1 MSIFCQNNLYT
12 LTKINKYLKI
22 KLDNYIKNNKKEG
35 YKMKIGITNDHRGV
49 LAKQFLTEYLTAL
62 GYNVINYGT
71 NSQEP
76 ADFPDYAKKLGE
88 GILNK
93 EVDLGIAICGTG
105 IGMSI
110 ALNKMKGIYC
120 AKVSNNSEAALSRA
134 HNNANV
140 IAISEDLNK
149 ELMKEIIKTFIET
162 PFSNIDR
169 YINRNNKIKDIE
181 NA

>member
-1 MSIFCQNNLYT
+1 MR
-12 LTKINKYLKI
+12 
-22 KLDNYIKNNKKEG
+22 
-35 YKMKIGITNDHRGV
+35 IGIANDHRGV
-49 LAKQFLTEYLTAL
+49 DAKEIISNYLIEK
-62 GYNVINYGT
+62 GYGVVNYGT
-71 NSQEP
+71 DTKD
-76 ADFPDYAKKLGE
+76 AVDFPDYAYKLGK
-88 GILNK
+88 GVLNK

-120 AKVSNNSEAALSRA
+120 AKVSKESEAVLSKA

-140 IAISEDLNK
+140 IAISEETDKDLM
-149 ELMKEIIKTFIET
+149 LSIIDKFVST

-181 NA
+181 NNG